1 MAAATILSVLGL
13 PNPRDDCQHPLATL
27 VHFLQRIIFAL
38 YSPDSRANLVVSRR
52 VSPMLTGDAERYFDT
67 FVRKRRDELLR
78 QRKTD
83 RETVGGG
90 LVNFEDA
97 AKRAGYTGMFKP
109 DCDFIAGQAHAHA
122 EGVQKAYESI
132 GQPLTQEIIDT
143 EIMPHVEGI
152 LSSSAAV
159 ISRDKHRMESLGR
172 RTGRVDPAAS
182 GKLGSLKRHFDRFT
196 HETREAIRNEVTL
209 KMLDAKKENAPSRKG
224 GAVLPAGKYTYHP
237 EVLKVSQQMLLEG
250 NFRGAVLDA
259 FIHLIDTV
267 KQKTGLESKSAD
279 DMMNRAFCPDNQVPP
294 VRFNALRTKEE
305 KDEQR
310 GIWLLFKGVVG
321 LRNYTAHKVTPFDD
335 PHRAHEYL
343 ALASLLTRLLDN
355 ATIQKSE

>member
-1 MAAATILSVLGL
+1 
-13 PNPRDDCQHPLATL
+13 
-27 VHFLQRIIFAL
+27 
-38 YSPDSRANLVVSRR
+38 
-52 VSPMLTGDAERYFDT
+52 MLTGDGKRYFET
-67 FVRKRRDELLR
+67 FVRKRRDELLK
-78 QRKTD
+78 QRETD
-83 RETVGGG
+83 RKTVGGG

-109 DCDFIAGQAHAHA
+109 DCDFIAGQAYAHA
-122 EGVQKAYESI
+122 EGVQKAYENL
-132 GQPLTQEIIDT
+132 GQPLTQQIIDY
-143 EIMPHVEGI
+143 EIMPHVERI
-152 LSSSAAV
+152 LASSAAV
-159 ISRDKHRMESLGR
+159 ISRDKHRMEMLHR
-172 RTGRVDPAAS
+172 RTGRMDAAAS
-182 GKLGSLKRHFDRFT
+182 AKLGSLKRHFDKHV

-209 KMLDAKKENAPSRKG
+209 KMLDAKKENATSRKR

-237 EVLKVSQQMLLEG
+237 EILKVSHQSFLEG

-267 KQKTGLESKSAD
+267 KQRTGLESKSAD
-279 DMMNRAFCPDNQVPP
+279 DMMNRAFCPEKHVPP
-294 VRFNALRTKEE
+294 VRFNALSTTEE

-321 LRNYTAHKVTPFDD
+321 MSNYKAHKVTPFDD

-343 ALASLLTRLLDN
+343 ALASLLMRLLDN